1 MYVLANIRDT
11 AGAEKLKF
19 WGKACSIVEHHL
31 PHPNPCFALGSR
43 LERLLGFSVNFSSRT
58 FRSSELYL
66 PHPHA
71 LPLPL
76 HCVKPNVK
84 AKHNRNRMKLIV
96 NTQVIRR
103 TVRHGWSI
111 LAIRRT
117 MNCINSRLFSVLFT
131 PPKPMVCSR
140 IPLRMSTT
148 WARVFFRG
156 RLNRQN
162 QYLPHPHTLPLPL
175 HPAIF
180 WLINFFTVPFGCS
193 CCAAT

>member
-1 MYVLANIRDT
+1 MNPAVTVKITWKPLIKPKNGPPAVTVKSTHIHYMA
-11 AGAEKLKF
+11 A
-19 WGKACSIVEHHL
+19 ACYNNRKTVIKQVMKTK
-31 PHPNPCFALGSR
+31 R
-43 LERLLGFSVNFSSRT
+43 
-58 FRSSELYL
+58 
-66 PHPHA
+66 
-71 LPLPL
+71 
-76 HCVKPNVK
+76 KPNVK

-96 NTQVIRR
+96 NAQVIRR
-103 TVRHGWSI
+103 TVLHGWSI

-117 MNCINSRLFSVLFT
+117 MNCINSRLFSILFT

-148 WARVFFRG
+148 WARVFFCG

-175 HPAIF
+175 QPAIF
-180 WLINFFTVPFGCS
+180 WLINFFTVPFGCY